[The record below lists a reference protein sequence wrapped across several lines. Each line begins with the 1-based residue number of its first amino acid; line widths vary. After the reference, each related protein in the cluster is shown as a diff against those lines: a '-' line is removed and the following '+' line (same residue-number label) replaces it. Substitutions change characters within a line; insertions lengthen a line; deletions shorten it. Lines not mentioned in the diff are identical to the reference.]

1 MREKFDI
8 IVIGAGHA
16 GVEASLAAARLG
28 LEVLVLTIDVDR
40 VAKMSCN
47 PAIGGVAK
55 GHLVREIDALGGQ
68 MGKAADATGI
78 QFRRLNT
85 KKGPAVQS
93 RRCQSDMDAYS
104 RYMRNCLENQEN
116 LFLKQDVVEELIVD
130 ADQIRGITT
139 RMGMKYEAKAVI
151 LTAGTF
157 LRGLCHVG
165 MTSFEA
171 GRAGDIASVGLS
183 KSLERIGFTLGRLKT
198 GTPARLNGKTI
209 DYLACTLQ
217 PGDED
222 IRPFSYETG
231 SIDIE
236 QTPCHITYTNEK
248 THDIIRSALDRSPLF
263 TGVIEGVG
271 ARYCPSIEDKIVRF
285 ADKTRHHV
293 FLEPEG
299 KTTLEVY
306 PNGVSTSL
314 PYDVQ
319 IQMLRTIQGLENV
332 EIQRPGYAVEYD
344 YVDPVALY
352 PSLETKL
359 ISGLY
364 FAGQINGTSG
374 YEEAGGQGLMAGI
387 NAVRAIK
394 KQEPIVLKR
403 NQAYIGVM
411 IDDLVTRGADEPYRM
426 FTSRAEYRLLLRED
440 NADQRLTPIGHKI
453 GLIHDDRMA
462 RFEEKMKRVTI
473 EIERLEKTIL
483 RPSDAINDR
492 LLALGTSPMD
502 RAQSLKELLRRP
514 QVDMTALSHFDPSG
528 KSLPREIARQVEI
541 HVKYEGYLKRQ
552 NTQAAKANKLENA
565 PINPGIDYSKV
576 SGLSKEIESKL
587 EKVRPATLGQASRI
601 SGVTPAAIGALMVH
615 LKKFSNRTV

>member
-183 KSLERIGFTLGRLKT
+183 KSLEKIGFTLGRLKT

>member
-183 KSLERIGFTLGRLKT
+183 KSLEKIGFTLGRLKT

-319 IQMLRTIQGLENV
+319 IQMLRI
-332 EIQRPGYAVEYD
+332 
-344 YVDPVALY
+344 
-352 PSLETKL
+352 L
-359 ISGLY
+359 IRMLQS
-364 FAGQINGTSG
+364 
-374 YEEAGGQGLMAGI
+374 M
-387 NAVRAIK
+387 
-394 KQEPIVLKR
+394 
-403 NQAYIGVM
+403 M
-411 IDDLVTRGADEPYRM
+411 IP
-426 FTSRAEYRLLLRED
+426 
-440 NADQRLTPIGHKI
+440 
-453 GLIHDDRMA
+453 
-462 RFEEKMKRVTI
+462 
-473 EIERLEKTIL
+473 
-483 RPSDAINDR
+483 
-492 LLALGTSPMD
+492 
-502 RAQSLKELLRRP
+502 
-514 QVDMTALSHFDPSG
+514 
-528 KSLPREIARQVEI
+528 
-541 HVKYEGYLKRQ
+541 
-552 NTQAAKANKLENA
+552 
-565 PINPGIDYSKV
+565 V
-576 SGLSKEIESKL
+576 SGRSRPPTNSTKEI
-587 EKVRPATLGQASRI
+587 I
-601 SGVTPAAIGALMVH
+601 
-615 LKKFSNRTV
+615 

>member
-1 MREKFDI
+1 MPETYDI

-16 GVEASLAAARLG
+16 GVEASLSAARLG
-28 LEVLVLTIDVDR
+28 MRVLVLTIDVDR
-40 VAKMSCN
+40 IAKMSCN

-68 MGKAADATGI
+68 MAKAADATGI

-93 RRCQSDMDAYS
+93 RRCQSDMEAYS
-104 RYMRNCLENQEN
+104 RYMRNSLENQEN
-116 LFLKQDVVEELIVD
+116 LFLKQDVVEDLIVEE
-130 ADQIRGITT
+130 ARIQGVKT
-139 RMGMKYEAKAVI
+139 RMGMKYKAKAVI
-151 LTAGTF
+151 LTTGTF

-183 KSLERIGFTLGRLKT
+183 KSLENIGFSLGRLKT

-209 DYLACTLQ
+209 DYSACMMQ
-217 PGDED
+217 PGDEE
-222 IRPFSYETG
+222 ILPFSFETDA
-231 SIDIE
+231 IKIE
-236 QTPCHITYTNEK
+236 QTHCHITYTNET
-248 THDIIRSALDRSPLF
+248 THDIIRNALDRSPLF
-263 TGVIEGVG
+263 SGKIEGVG

-299 KTTLEVY
+299 LNTLEVY

-319 IQMLRTIQGLENV
+319 MKMLRSIPGLEQV

-387 NAVRAIK
+387 NAARAIRK
-394 KQEPIVLKR
+394 EEPIILRR

-411 IDDLVTRGADEPYRM
+411 IDDLVTKGADEPYRM

-440 NADQRLTPIGHKI
+440 NADERLTPIGHEI
-453 GLIHDDRMA
+453 GLVDDARLA
-462 RFEEKMKRVTI
+462 RFNEKMRHVDI
-473 EIERLEKTIL
+473 EIERLENVIL
-483 RPSDAINDR
+483 RPTDSINEKLR
-492 LLALGTSPMD
+492 EAGTSPMD
-502 RAQSLKELLRRP
+502 QAQSLLELLRRP
-514 QVDMTALSHFDPSG
+514 QIDLATLILFDPSG
-528 KSLPREIARQVEI
+528 IPLPRQIAEQVEI
-541 HVKYEGYLKRQ
+541 RVKYEGYLKRQ
-552 NTQAAKANKLENA
+552 NVQAAKADKLENV
-565 PINPGIDYSKV
+565 PIIPDIDYSRV
-576 SGLSKEIESKL
+576 SGLSREIESKL

-615 LKKFSNRTV
+615 LKKYAGKSK